1 MEYIESD
8 APKPRC
14 IFCELPESPDA
25 KAALVLAADDD
36 CVVMM
41 NRFPYNNGHLMV
53 APRLHT
59 ADIAAIET
67 GAFQRLM
74 ESLRRTMGIVD
85 EVLSPDG
92 MNVGLNVGTAGGAG
106 IADHLHWHI
115 VPRWI
120 GDTNFM
126 PAIAETKVMP
136 QHLEASYDLF
146 RPHF

>member
-1 MEYIESD
+1 MAYIENDS
-8 APKPRC
+8 AKPGC
-14 IFCELPESPDA
+14 IFCELPEAPDA
-25 KAALVLAADDD
+25 RGALVLAADDD

-53 APRLHT
+53 APRLHA
-59 ADIAAIET
+59 ADIAAIES
-67 GAFQRLM
+67 GAFRRLM
-74 ESLRRTMGIVD
+74 ETLRRTMGIVN

-92 MNVGLNVGTAGGAG
+92 MNVGLNVGAAGGAG

-115 VPRWI
+115 VPRWS